1 MPSKEERKTAR
12 EARKQNK
19 REATVEDAIEAL
31 EKNKINART
40 ATGEWAATPKSKDI
54 HITSFSVSYYGRP
67 LVQETDLELNYGR
80 RYGLIGS
87 NGSGKSTILG
97 AIADKEIPIPD
108 HIDTFLLREE
118 AEASDRTA
126 LQAVV
131 DRSMEEIKRLEA
143 EEVRIMEEEGPDSE
157 ELQIIYERLEGLDPA
172 QLEVRAAELL
182 HGLGF
187 NKVQIQKCT
196 KDLSGGWRMRVA
208 LARVLMV
215 TPMLLLLDEPTNHLD
230 IEACV
235 WLEEYLANYPHT
247 LVIVSHSQDFL
258 NSVCT
263 NIIHLKQQSFVYYG
277 GNYNAFIKTKADVE
291 IDQMKR
297 YNKQQEEIAH
307 IKSFI
312 ASCGTY
318 ANKVSQGKSRQ
329 KVLDKMEA
337 AGLIEKVV
345 EDKKIQFGFPDC
357 GELPL
362 PILHIDDVS
371 FSYNGKATDYLYKDL
386 DLSVDLDSR
395 IALVGPNGAG
405 KSTLLKLMCG
415 DISASVGIVKRNPH
429 LRIGR
434 YQQHSVDQLDMLATP
449 LAFMRSQFNHMNLE
463 EEQWRSVIGRWGIT
477 GYAQSTQIGK
487 LSDGQKSRIV
497 FCCISLNS
505 PHILLLDEPTN
516 HLDMECI
523 DSLAEGINQ
532 FNGGLVLV
540 SHDFR
545 LISQVAK
552 EVWLCDNK
560 NVKKYPGDITAYKKQ
575 VADQLH
581 NRLK

>member
-1 MPSKEERKTAR
+1 MPSK
-12 EARKQNK
+12 RKQK
-19 REATVEDAIEAL
+19 KEVTVEDAIEAL

-40 ATGEWAATPKSKDI
+40 ATGEWAATPKSRDI

-87 NGSGKSTILG
+87 NGSGKSTILE
-97 AIADKEIPIPD
+97 AIADREIPIPD
-108 HIDTFLLREE
+108 HIDIFLLREE
-118 AEASDRTA
+118 AEASNRTA
-126 LQAVV
+126 LEAVV
-131 DRSMEEIKRLEA
+131 DSSMAEIKRLEA

-157 ELQIIYERLEGLDPA
+157 DLQLIYDRLEALDPS
-172 QLEVRAAELL
+172 QLETRAAELL

-187 NKVQIQKCT
+187 NKVQIQKHT

-235 WLEEYLANYPHT
+235 WLETYLANYPHT
-247 LVIVSHSQDFL
+247 LVIISHSQDFL
-258 NSVCT
+258 NNVCT
-263 NIIHLKQQSFVYYG
+263 NIIHLTQNKFVYYG
-277 GNYNAFIKTKADVE
+277 GNYNAFVKTKSDVE
-291 IDQMKR
+291 VDQMKR
-297 YNKQQEEIAH
+297 YHKQQEEIAH

-337 AGLIEKVV
+337 AGLVEKVMS
-345 EDKKIQFGFPDC
+345 EKKIIFNFPDC

-362 PILHIDDVS
+362 PILHIDEVS
-371 FSYNGKATDYLYKDL
+371 FSYNGKEDDFLYKDL

-415 DISASVGIVKRNPH
+415 DISPSRGIVKRNPH

-449 LAFMRSQFNHMNLE
+449 LQFMRSQYGHMNLE

-477 GYAQSTQIGK
+477 GYAQTTQIGK

-523 DSLAEGINQ
+523 DALAEGINS
-532 FNGGLVLV
+532 FNGGLLLV

-552 EVWLCDNK
+552 EIWLCDNK
-560 NVKKYPGDITAYKKQ
+560 NVKPFKGDIAAYKKQ
-575 VADQLH
+575 IADNMH
-581 NRLK
+581 KR

>member
-1 MPSKEERKTAR
+1 MPSKRDRK
-12 EARKQNK
+12 KGK
-19 REATVEDAIEAL
+19 EATVEDALEAL
-31 EKNKINART
+31 EKTKISART
-40 ATGEWAATPKSKDI
+40 ATGEWAAGPKSRDI
-54 HITSFSVSYYGRP
+54 KIVSFSVSYYGRP

-97 AIADKEIPIPD
+97 AIADREIPIPD
-108 HIDTFLLREE
+108 FIDTFLLREE

-131 DRSMEEIKRLEA
+131 DRSMDEIKRLEA
-143 EEVRIMEEEGPDSE
+143 EEERIMEEEGPDSE
-157 ELQIIYERLEGLDPA
+157 ELQLIYDRLEALDPS
-172 QLEVRAAELL
+172 QLETRAAELL

-187 NKVQIQKCT
+187 NKVQIQKQT

-215 TPMLLLLDEPTNHLD
+215 SPRLLLLDEPTNHLD

-247 LVIVSHSQDFL
+247 LVMVSHSQDFL
-258 NSVCT
+258 NHVCT
-263 NIIHLKQQSFVYYG
+263 NIIHLKQQKFVYYG
-277 GNYNAFIKTKADVE
+277 GNYNAFVKTKQDVE

-297 YNKQQEEIAH
+297 YHKQQEEIAH

-329 KVLDKMEA
+329 KILDKMEA
-337 AGLIEKVV
+337 AGLIEKVQ
-345 EDKKIQFGFPDC
+345 EEKSIKFNFPDC

-362 PILHIDDVS
+362 PVLHIDDVS
-371 FSYNGKATDYLYKDL
+371 FSYNGKPDDFLYRDL

-415 DISASVGIVKRNPH
+415 DITPVKGLIKRNPH

-434 YQQHSVDQLDMLATP
+434 YMQHSVDQLDMLATP
-449 LAFMRSQFNHMNLE
+449 LEFMRSQYAHMNLE
-463 EEQWRSVIGRWGIT
+463 LEQWRSVIGRWGIT
-477 GYAQSTQIGK
+477 GYAQTTQIGK
-487 LSDGQKSRIV
+487 LSDGQKTRIV
-497 FCCISLNS
+497 FCCISLHT

-523 DSLAEGINQ
+523 DALAEGINA
-532 FNGGLVLV
+532 FEGGLVLV

-552 EVWLCDNK
+552 EVWMCDNK
-560 NVKKYPGDITAYKKQ
+560 TVKPFKGDITEYKKQ
-575 VADQLH
+575 VAENLH
-581 NRLK
+581 NRK

>member
-1 MPSKEERKTAR
+1 
-12 EARKQNK
+12 
-19 REATVEDAIEAL
+19 
-31 EKNKINART
+31 
-40 ATGEWAATPKSKDI
+40 
-54 HITSFSVSYYGRP
+54 
-67 LVQETDLELNYGR
+67 
-80 RYGLIGS
+80 
-87 NGSGKSTILG
+87 
-97 AIADKEIPIPD
+97 
-108 HIDTFLLREE
+108 
-118 AEASDRTA
+118 
-126 LQAVV
+126 VV
-131 DRSMEEIKRLEA
+131 DKSMEEIARLEA
-143 EEVRIMEEEGPDSE
+143 EEQRLMEEEGPDSE
-157 ELQIIYERLEGLDPA
+157 NLQLVYDRLDSLDPSK
-172 QLEVRAAELL
+172 LEAKAGELL
-182 HGLGF
+182 YGLGF
-187 NKVQIQKCT
+187 NKVQIQKQT

-208 LARVLMV
+208 LARVLMI

-235 WLEEYLANYPHT
+235 WLESYLSNYPHT
-247 LVIVSHSQDFL
+247 LVVVSHSQDFL

-263 NIIHLKQQSFVYYG
+263 NIFHLTQNKFVYYG
-277 GNYNAFIKTKADVE
+277 GNYDAFVKTKQDVE

-345 EDKKIQFGFPDC
+345 AEKRIIFSFPDP

-371 FSYNGKATDYLYKDL
+371 FAYSGKTEDMLYRNL

-405 KSTLLKLMCG
+405 KSTLLKLMCD
-415 DISASVGIVKRNPH
+415 DITPTHGMIKRNPH

-434 YQQHSVDQLDMLATP
+434 YYQHSVDQLDMLATP
-449 LAFMRSQFNHMNLE
+449 LEFMRSQYKHLDLE
-463 EEQWRSVIGRWGIT
+463 EEQWRSVIGRSGIT
-477 GYAQSTQIGK
+477 GYAQTTQIGK

-497 FCCISLNS
+497 FCCITLNS
-505 PHILLLDEPTN
+505 PHILMLDEPTN

-523 DSLAEGINQ
+523 DALAEGINN
-532 FNGGLVLV
+532 FPGGLVLV

-545 LISQVAK
+545 LVEQVAK
-552 EVWLCDNK
+552 EIWLCDNK
-560 NVKKYPGDITAYKKQ
+560 NVKPFRGDIKAYKKSL
-575 VADQLH
+575 VDKLH
-581 NRLK
+581 DK

>member
-1 MPSKEERKTAR
+1 MPA
-12 EARKQNK
+12 K
-19 REATVEDAIEAL
+19 RRTKGKEATVDDAIEAL
-31 EKNKINART
+31 EKTKIDART
-40 ATGEWAATPKSKDI
+40 ATGEWAATAKSRDI
-54 HITSFSVSYYGRP
+54 KITSFSVAYYGRS

-97 AIADKEIPIPD
+97 AIAAREVPIPD
-108 HIDTFLLREE
+108 FIDIFLLREE

-143 EEVRIMEEEGPDSE
+143 EEERIMEEEGPDSE
-157 ELQIIYERLEGLDPA
+157 ELQIIYDRLETLDPA
-172 QLEVRAAELL
+172 QLETRAAELL

-187 NKVQIQKCT
+187 NKVQIQKQT

-215 TPMLLLLDEPTNHLD
+215 CPRLLLLDEPTNHLD

-235 WLEEYLANYPHT
+235 WLETYLANYPHT
-247 LVIVSHSQDFL
+247 LVMVSHSQDFL
-258 NSVCT
+258 NNVCT
-263 NIIHLKQQSFVYYG
+263 NIIHLKQQKFVYYG
-277 GNYNAFIKTKADVE
+277 GNYSAFVKTKQELEV
-291 IDQMKR
+291 DQMKR
-297 YNKQQEEIAH
+297 YHKQQEEIAH

-329 KVLDKMEA
+329 KILDKMEA

-345 EDKKIQFGFPDC
+345 EDKAINFNFPDC

-362 PILHIDDVS
+362 PVLHIDDVS
-371 FSYNGKATDYLYKDL
+371 FSYNGNPADYLYRDL

-415 DISASVGIVKRNPH
+415 DIHASVGIVKRNPH

-434 YQQHSVDQLDMLATP
+434 YLQHSVDQLDMLATP
-449 LAFMRSQFNHMNLE
+449 LEFMRSKYQHMNLE

-497 FCCISLNS
+497 FCCISLHT

-523 DSLAEGINQ
+523 DALAEGINN
-532 FNGGLVLV
+532 FSGGLVLV

-552 EVWLCDNK
+552 QVWMCDNK
-560 NVKKYPGDITAYKKQ
+560 TVKLFKGDIAQYKKQ
-575 VADQLH
+575 VADALR
-581 NRLK
+581 NK

>member
-1 MPSKEERKTAR
+1 MPSKKRQAKEPKGKKDAVD
-12 EARKQNK
+12 EAMQK
-19 REATVEDAIEAL
+19 L
-31 EKNKINART
+31 EKSKINART
-40 ATGEWAATPKSKDI
+40 ATGEWAATPKSRDI

-87 NGSGKSTILG
+87 NGSGKSTILE
-97 AIADKEIPIPD
+97 AIAAREIPVPER
-108 HIDTFLLREE
+108 IDIYLLREE

-131 DRSMEEIKRLEA
+131 DKSKEEIERLEA
-143 EEVRIMEEEGPDSE
+143 EEARLMEEEGPDSE
-157 ELQIIYERLEGLDPA
+157 NLQLIYDRLDALDPSK
-172 QLEVRAAELL
+172 LEAKAGELL
-182 HGLGF
+182 YGLGF
-187 NKVQIQKCT
+187 SKQQAAKCT

-208 LARVLMV
+208 LARVLMI

-235 WLEEYLANYPHT
+235 WLESYLANYPHT
-247 LVIVSHSQDFL
+247 LVMISHSQDFL

-263 NIIHLKQQSFVYYG
+263 NIIYLKQNKFVYYS
-277 GNYNAFIKTKADVE
+277 GNYDAFVKTKSDVE

-297 YNKQQEEIAH
+297 YHKQQEEIAH

-337 AGLIEKVV
+337 DGLIEKVV
-345 EDKKIQFGFPDC
+345 EDKKIIFTFPDP

-362 PILHIDDVS
+362 PVLHIDEVS
-371 FSYNGKATDYLYKDL
+371 FAYSGKEEDMLYRNL

-415 DISASVGIVKRNPH
+415 DISATKGMIKRNPH

-434 YQQHSVDQLDMLATP
+434 YYQHSIDQLDMLATP
-449 LAFMRSQFNHMNLE
+449 LEFMRSQYKHMELE
-463 EEQWRSVIGRWGIT
+463 MEAWRSVIGRYGIT
-477 GYAQSTQIGK
+477 GYAQTTQIGK

-497 FCCISLNS
+497 FCCLTMNS
-505 PHILLLDEPTN
+505 PHILMLDEPTN

-523 DSLAEGINQ
+523 DALADGINN
-532 FNGGLVLV
+532 FSGGLVLV

-545 LISQVAK
+545 LVAQVAK
-552 EVWLCDNK
+552 EIWLCDNK
-560 NVKKYPGDITAYKKQ
+560 TVKPFRGDIKQYKKQ
-575 VADQLH
+575 SGITRYVQEH
-581 NRLK
+581 GHHW

>member
-1 MPSKEERKTAR
+1 MPA
-12 EARKQNK
+12 K
-19 REATVEDAIEAL
+19 RRTKGKEATVDDAIEAL
-31 EKNKINART
+31 EKTKIDART
-40 ATGEWAATPKSKDI
+40 ATGEWAATAKSRDI
-54 HITSFSVSYYGRP
+54 KITSFSVAYYGRS

-97 AIADKEIPIPD
+97 AIAAREVPIPD
-108 HIDTFLLREE
+108 FIDTFLLREE

-131 DRSMEEIKRLEA
+131 DRSMDEIKRLEA
-143 EEVRIMEEEGPDSE
+143 EEERIMEAEGPDSE
-157 ELQIIYERLEGLDPA
+157 ELQIIYDRLETLDPA
-172 QLEVRAAELL
+172 QLETRAAELL

-187 NKVQIQKCT
+187 NKVQIQKQT

-215 TPMLLLLDEPTNHLD
+215 CPRLLLLDEPTNHLD

-235 WLEEYLANYPHT
+235 WLETYLANYPHT
-247 LVIVSHSQDFL
+247 LVMVSHSQDFL
-258 NSVCT
+258 NNVCT
-263 NIIHLKQQSFVYYG
+263 NIIHLKQQKFVYYG
-277 GNYNAFIKTKADVE
+277 GNYSAFVKTKQDLDV
-291 IDQMKR
+291 DQMKR
-297 YNKQQEEIAH
+297 YHKQQEEIAH

-329 KVLDKMEA
+329 KILDKMEA

-345 EDKKIQFGFPDC
+345 EDKAINFNFPDC

-362 PILHIDDVS
+362 PVLHIDDVS
-371 FSYNGKATDYLYKDL
+371 FSYNGNPADYLYRDL

-415 DISASVGIVKRNPH
+415 DIHASVGIVKRNPH

-434 YQQHSVDQLDMLATP
+434 YLQHSVDQLDMLATP
-449 LAFMRSQFNHMNLE
+449 LEFMRSKYQHMNLE

-497 FCCISLNS
+497 FCCISLHT

-523 DSLAEGINQ
+523 DALADGINN
-532 FNGGLVLV
+532 FSGGLVLV

-552 EVWLCDNK
+552 QVWMCDNK
-560 NVKKYPGDITAYKKQ
+560 TVKLFKGDIAQYKKQ
-575 VADQLH
+575 VADALR
-581 NRLK
+581 NK

>member
-1 MPSKEERKTAR
+1 MPSKKKAS
-12 EARKQNK
+12 KK
-19 REATVEDAIEAL
+19 EATVEEVLDAL
-31 EKNKINART
+31 EKTKVSNRS
-40 ATGEWAATPKSKDI
+40 ATGEWATSSKSRDI
-54 HITSFSVSYYGRP
+54 HITSFSVSYYGRR
-67 LVQETDLELNYGR
+67 LAEETDLELNYGR
-80 RYGLIGS
+80 RYGLIGA

-97 AIADKEIPIPD
+97 AIADREIPIPES
-108 HIDTFLLREE
+108 IDIFLLREE

-131 DRSMEEIKRLEA
+131 DMSMAEIKRLEA
-143 EEVRIMEEEGPDSE
+143 LEVKLMEEEGPDSE
-157 ELQIIYERLEGLDPA
+157 ELQLVYDRLDALDPA
-172 QLEVRAAELL
+172 QLETRAGELL
-182 HGLGF
+182 YGLGF
-187 NKVQIQKCT
+187 NKIQIQKQT

-208 LARVLMV
+208 LARALMV
-215 TPMLLLLDEPTNHLD
+215 TPRLLLLDEPTNHLD

-235 WLEEYLANYPHT
+235 WLETYLSNYPHT
-247 LVIVSHSQDFL
+247 LVMVSHSQDFL
-258 NSVCT
+258 NNVCT
-263 NIIHLKQQSFVYYG
+263 NIIHLRQQKLTYYG
-277 GNYNAFIKTKADVE
+277 GNYNAFIKTKSDVE
-291 IDQMKR
+291 VDQMKR
-297 YNKQQEEIAH
+297 YHKQQDEIAH

-345 EDKKIQFGFPDC
+345 EEKTVQFNFPDC
-357 GELPL
+357 GTLPL
-362 PILHIDDVS
+362 PVLHIDEVS
-371 FSYNGKATDYLYKDL
+371 FSYSGKSSDYLYQDL

-415 DISASVGIVKRNPH
+415 DLGATKGMVKRNPH

-434 YQQHSVDQLDMLATP
+434 YQQHSIDQLDMLATP
-449 LAFMRSQFNHMNLE
+449 IQFMRTTFAHLDLE
-463 EEQWRSVIGRWGIT
+463 EEQWRSVIGRSGIT
-477 GYAQSTQIGK
+477 GYAQTTQIGK

-497 FCCISLNS
+497 FCCITLNN

-523 DSLAEGINQ
+523 DALADGIKN
-532 FNGGLVLV
+532 FTGGLMLV

-552 EVWLCDNK
+552 EIWLCDNK
-560 NVKKYPGDITAYKKQ
+560 TVKPFKGDISAYKKGI
-575 VADQLH
+575 AD
-581 NRLK
+581 NMVNLKK

>member
-1 MPSKEERKTAR
+1 
-12 EARKQNK
+12 
-19 REATVEDAIEAL
+19 
-31 EKNKINART
+31 
-40 ATGEWAATPKSKDI
+40 
-54 HITSFSVSYYGRP
+54 
-67 LVQETDLELNYGR
+67 
-80 RYGLIGS
+80 
-87 NGSGKSTILG
+87 
-97 AIADKEIPIPD
+97 
-108 HIDTFLLREE
+108 
-118 AEASDRTA
+118 
-126 LQAVV
+126 
-131 DRSMEEIKRLEA
+131 
-143 EEVRIMEEEGPDSE
+143 MEEEGPDSE
-157 ELQIIYERLEGLDPA
+157 DLQLIYERLEALDPS
-172 QLEVRAAELL
+172 QLETRAGELL

-187 NKVQIQKCT
+187 SKVQVSKKT

-235 WLEEYLANYPHT
+235 WLETYLSNYPHT
-247 LVIVSHSQDFL
+247 LVMVSHSQDFL
-258 NSVCT
+258 NNVCT
-263 NIIHLKQQSFVYYG
+263 NIIHLRQQKFVYYG
-277 GNYNAFIKTKADVE
+277 GNYNAFVKTKADVE

-297 YNKQQEEIAH
+297 YHKQQEEIAH

-337 AGLIEKVV
+337 AGLVEKVQ
-345 EDKKIQFGFPDC
+345 EDKVIAFNFPDC
-357 GELPL
+357 GPLPL
-362 PILHIDDVS
+362 PVLHIDEVS
-371 FSYNGKATDYLYKDL
+371 FSYSGKEDDFLYRNL
-386 DLSVDLDSR
+386 DLSVHLDSR
-395 IALVGPNGAG
+395 VALVGPNGAG

-415 DISASVGIVKRNPH
+415 DISATKGMVKRNPH

-434 YQQHSVDQLDMLATP
+434 YYQHSIEQLDLLATP
-449 LAFMRSQFNHMNLE
+449 IQFMRTSFSHLDLE
-463 EEQWRSVIGRWGIT
+463 EEQWRAVIGRFGIT
-477 GYAQSTQIGK
+477 GYAQTTPIGK

-497 FCCISLNS
+497 FCCITLNT

-523 DSLAEGINQ
+523 DALAAGINQ
-532 FNGGLVLV
+532 FTGGLVLV

-560 NVKKYPGDITAYKKQ
+560 TVRPFKGNIQAYKKQ
-575 VADQLH
+575 IADNIR
-581 NRLK
+581 NR

>member
-1 MPSKEERKTAR
+1 MPSKRK
-12 EARKQNK
+12 NK
-19 REATVEDAIEAL
+19 GKEATVEDALEAL
-31 EKNKINART
+31 EQTKISSRT
-40 ATGEWAATPKSKDI
+40 ATGEWAASPKSRDI
-54 HITSFSVSYYGRP
+54 HITSFSVSYYGRS
-67 LVQETDLELNYGR
+67 LVQETEMELNYGR

-87 NGSGKSTILG
+87 NGSGKSTILS
-97 AIADKEIPIPD
+97 AIADREIPIPD
-108 HIDTFLLREE
+108 FIDIFLLREE

-131 DRSMEEIKRLEA
+131 DRSMAEIKRLEA
-143 EEVRIMEEEGPDSE
+143 EEIRLMEEEGPDSE
-157 ELQIIYERLEGLDPA
+157 ELQIIYDRLEALDPA
-172 QLEVRAAELL
+172 QLETRAAELL
-182 HGLGF
+182 YGLGF
-187 NKVQIQKCT
+187 NKVQIQKHT

-215 TPMLLLLDEPTNHLD
+215 CPMLLLLDEPTNHLD

-235 WLEEYLANYPHT
+235 WLENYLANYPHT
-247 LVIVSHSQDFL
+247 LVMVSHSQDFL
-258 NSVCT
+258 NNVCT
-263 NIIHLKQQSFVYYG
+263 NIIHLKQQKFVYYG
-277 GNYNAFIKTKADVE
+277 GNYNAFVRTKTDVE

-297 YNKQQEEIAH
+297 YHKQQEEIAH

-345 EDKKIQFGFPDC
+345 EEKSIKFNFPDC

-362 PILHIDDVS
+362 PICHIDDVS
-371 FSYNGKATDYLYKDL
+371 FSYNGKPEDFLYRNL

-415 DISASVGIVKRNPH
+415 DISASRGMVKRNPH

-434 YQQHSVDQLDMLATP
+434 YMQHSVDQLDMLVTP
-449 LAFMRSQFNHMNLE
+449 LQFMRSQYAHMDLE

-477 GYAQSTQIGK
+477 GYAQTTQIGK
-487 LSDGQKSRIV
+487 LSDGQKTRIV
-497 FCCISLNS
+497 FCCISLHT

-523 DSLAEGINQ
+523 DALAEGINS
-532 FNGGLVLV
+532 FEGGLVLV

-552 EVWLCDNK
+552 EVWMCDNK
-560 NVKKYPGDITAYKKQ
+560 TVKPFKGDIAAYKKQ
-575 VADQLH
+575 VADTL
-581 NRLK
+581 RLAKK

>member
-1 MPSKEERKTAR
+1 MPSKKKNSKGKVAEAPSVDEVIAQIEKT
-12 EARKQNK
+12 K
-19 REATVEDAIEAL
+19 V
-31 EKNKINART
+31 NART
-40 ATGEWAATPKSKDI
+40 ATGEWAATPKSRDV
-54 HITSFSVSYYGRP
+54 HITSFSVAYYGKA

-80 RYGLIGS
+80 RYGLVGS
-87 NGSGKSTILG
+87 NGSGKSTILE
-97 AIADKEIPIPD
+97 AIADREIPIPD
-108 HIDTFLLREE
+108 HIDTYLLREE

-131 DRSMEEIKRLEA
+131 DKSMEEIKRLEA
-143 EEVRIMEEEGPDSE
+143 EELRLMEEEGPESE
-157 ELQIIYERLEGLDPA
+157 ELQIIYDRLEALDPS
-172 QLEVRAAELL
+172 QLETRAGELL
-182 HGLGF
+182 FGLGF
-187 NKVQIQKCT
+187 SKTQVQKKT

-235 WLEEYLANYPHT
+235 WLETYLQNYPHT
-247 LVIVSHSQDFL
+247 LVIISHSQDFL
-258 NSVCT
+258 NNVCT
-263 NIIHLKQQSFVYYG
+263 NIIHLRAQKFIYYG
-277 GNYNAFIKTKADVE
+277 GNYNAFVKTKTDVE

-297 YNKQQEEIAH
+297 YHKQQEEIAH
-307 IKSFI
+307 IKAFI

-345 EDKKIQFGFPDC
+345 EEKQIFFNFPDC

-362 PILHIDDVS
+362 PVLHIDDVS
-371 FSYNGKATDYLYKDL
+371 FSYSGKDEDYLYSHL

-415 DISASVGIVKRNPH
+415 DISANRGMVKRNPH

-434 YQQHSVDQLDMLATP
+434 YYQHSIDQLDMLATP
-449 LAFMRSQFNHMNLE
+449 LQFMRTTFAHLDLE
-463 EEQWRSVIGRWGIT
+463 EEQWRSVIGRSGIT
-477 GYAQSTQIGK
+477 GYAQTTQIGK

-497 FCCISLNS
+497 FCCITLNT

-523 DSLAEGINQ
+523 DALADGINR
-532 FNGGLVLV
+532 FTGGLVLV

-552 EVWLCDNK
+552 QVWLCDHK
-560 NVKKYPGDITAYKKQ
+560 TVKPFKGDITAYKKQ
-575 VADQLH
+575 IADTIR
-581 NRLK
+581 NK

>member
-1 MPSKEERKTAR
+1 MPSKKKQTK
-12 EARKQNK
+12 EAKGK
-19 REATVEDAIEAL
+19 AATVDDAMEAL
-31 EKNKINART
+31 EKTKTAARS
-40 ATGEWAATPKSKDI
+40 ATGEWAASPKSRDI

-80 RYGLIGS
+80 RYGLLGS

-97 AIADKEIPIPD
+97 AIAEREIPIPER
-108 HIDTFLLREE
+108 IDIYLLKEE

-126 LQAVV
+126 LQAVI
-131 DRSMEEIKRLEA
+131 DKSQEEIARLEA
-143 EEVRIMEEEGPDSE
+143 EEARLMEEEGVESE
-157 ELQIIYERLEGLDPA
+157 NLQLVYDRLDALDPSK
-172 QLEVRAAELL
+172 LEARAGELL

-187 NKVQIQKCT
+187 SKTQANKMT

-208 LARVLMV
+208 LARVLMI

-235 WLEEYLANYPHT
+235 WLESYLQNYPHT
-247 LVIVSHSQDFL
+247 LVVVSHSQDFL
-258 NSVCT
+258 NNVCT
-263 NIIHLKQQSFVYYG
+263 NIIHLKQNKFVYYT
-277 GNYNAFIKTKADVE
+277 GNYDSFVKTKQDVE

-297 YNKQQEEIAH
+297 YHKQQEEIAH

-329 KVLDKMEA
+329 KILDKMEA
-337 AGLIEKVV
+337 EGLIQKVV
-345 EDKKIQFGFPDC
+345 EEKKVNIVFPDP

-371 FSYNGKATDYLYKDL
+371 FAYSGKEQDMLYRNL

-415 DISASVGIVKRNPH
+415 DIHSTKGMIKRNPH

-434 YQQHSVDQLDMLATP
+434 YYQHSIDQLDMLATP
-449 LAFMRSQFNHMNLE
+449 LQFMRDNYKHMDLE
-463 EEQWRSVIGRWGIT
+463 EEQWRSVIGRFGIT
-477 GYAQSTQIGK
+477 GYAQTTQIGK

-505 PHILLLDEPTN
+505 PHILMLDEPTN

-523 DSLAEGINQ
+523 DALADAINQ
-532 FNGGLVLV
+532 FDGGLVLV

-545 LISQVAK
+545 LVSAVCK
-552 EVWLCDNK
+552 EIWLCDNK
-560 NVKKYPGDITAYKKQ
+560 TVRPFKGDIKTYKKQ
-575 VADQLH
+575 LVDAI
-581 NRLK
+581 RK

>member
-1 MPSKEERKTAR
+1 MPA
-12 EARKQNK
+12 K
-19 REATVEDAIEAL
+19 RRQKGKEATVEDALEAL
-31 EKNKINART
+31 EKTKISART
-40 ATGEWAATPKSKDI
+40 ATGEWAATPKSRDI
-54 HITSFSVSYYGRP
+54 KITSFSVSYYGRP

-97 AIADKEIPIPD
+97 AIADKEVPIPD
-108 HIDTFLLREE
+108 FIDTFLLREE

-131 DRSMEEIKRLEA
+131 DRSMDEIKRLEA
-143 EEVRIMEEEGPDSE
+143 EEERIMENEGPDSE
-157 ELQIIYERLEGLDPA
+157 ELQLIYDRLEALDPS
-172 QLEVRAAELL
+172 QLETRAAELL

-187 NKVQIQKCT
+187 NKVQIKKQT

-215 TPMLLLLDEPTNHLD
+215 SPRLLLLDEPTNHLD

-247 LVIVSHSQDFL
+247 LVMVSHSQDFL
-258 NSVCT
+258 NHVCT
-263 NIIHLKQQSFVYYG
+263 NIIHLKQQKFIYYG
-277 GNYNAFIKTKADVE
+277 GNYNAFVKVKADIEV
-291 IDQMKR
+291 DQMKR
-297 YNKQQEEIAH
+297 YHKQQEEIAH

-329 KVLDKMEA
+329 KILDKMEA
-337 AGLIEKVV
+337 AGLVEKVV
-345 EDKKIQFGFPDC
+345 EEKSIHFNFVDC

-371 FSYNGKATDYLYKDL
+371 FSYSGKPEDYLYRDL

-415 DISASVGIVKRNPH
+415 DISASKGMVKRNPH
-429 LRIGR
+429 LRLGR
-434 YQQHSVDQLDMLATP
+434 YMQHSVDQLDMLATP
-449 LAFMRSQFNHMNLE
+449 LQFMRSKYAHLNLE

-477 GYAQSTQIGK
+477 GYAQTTQIGK

-497 FCCISLNS
+497 FCCISLHT

-523 DSLAEGINQ
+523 DALADGINN
-532 FNGGLVLV
+532 FSGGLVLV

-552 EVWLCDNK
+552 EVWMCDN
-560 NVKKYPGDITAYKKQ
+560 NTVKKFNGDIATYKKQ
-575 VADQLH
+575 VADALR
-581 NRLK
+581 NK

>member
-1 MPSKEERKTAR
+1 MPSKKKNTKEQKGKA
-12 EARKQNK
+12 
-19 REATVEDAIEAL
+19 ATVDDALAAL
-31 EKNKINART
+31 EKTKIHART
-40 ATGEWAATPKSKDI
+40 ATGEWAASPKSRDI
-54 HITSFSVSYYGRP
+54 HITSFSVAYYGRP

-80 RYGLIGS
+80 RYGLLGS
-87 NGSGKSTILG
+87 NGSGKSTILT
-97 AIADKEIPIPD
+97 AIADREIPIPER
-108 HIDTFLLREE
+108 IDIYLLREE

-131 DRSMEEIKRLEA
+131 DKSQEEITRLEA
-143 EEVRIMEEEGPDSE
+143 EEARLMEEEGPDSE
-157 ELQIIYERLEGLDPA
+157 NLQLVYDRLDALDPSK
-172 QLEVRAAELL
+172 LEARAGELL

-187 NKVQIQKCT
+187 SKTQANKMT

-208 LARVLMV
+208 LARVLMI

-235 WLEEYLANYPHT
+235 WLESYLQNYPHT
-247 LVIVSHSQDFL
+247 LVVISHSQDFL

-263 NIIHLKQQSFVYYG
+263 NIIHNTQNKFVYYT
-277 GNYNAFIKTKADVE
+277 GNYDAFVKTKADVE

-297 YNKQQEEIAH
+297 YHKQQEEIAH

-329 KVLDKMEA
+329 KILDKMEA
-337 AGLIEKVV
+337 EGLIQKVV
-345 EDKKIQFGFPDC
+345 EEKRVHFNFPDP

-362 PILHIDDVS
+362 PVLHIDDVGFAYS
-371 FSYNGKATDYLYKDL
+371 GKEQDMLYRNL

-415 DISASVGIVKRNPH
+415 DIHATTGMVKRNPH

-434 YQQHSVDQLDMLATP
+434 YYQHSIDQLDMLATP
-449 LAFMRSQFNHMNLE
+449 LEFMRSTFKHLDLE
-463 EEQWRSVIGRWGIT
+463 EEQWRSVIGRCGIT
-477 GYAQSTQIGK
+477 GYAQTTQIGK

-497 FCCISLNS
+497 FCCITLNS
-505 PHILLLDEPTN
+505 PHILMLDEPTN

-523 DSLAEGINQ
+523 DALADAINR
-532 FNGGLVLV
+532 FEGGLVLV

-545 LISQVAK
+545 LVDQVAK
-552 EVWLCDNK
+552 EIWLCDNK
-560 NVKKYPGDITAYKKQ
+560 TVKPFKGDIKQYKKQ
-575 VADQLH
+575 LIEQV
-581 NRLK
+581 RTK

>member
-1 MPSKEERKTAR
+1 MPSKKERKGKA
-12 EARKQNK
+12 
-19 REATVEDAIEAL
+19 VSVDDALDAL
-31 EKNKINART
+31 EKTKITART
-40 ATGEWAATPKSKDI
+40 ATGEWAATPKSRDI
-54 HITSFSVSYYGRP
+54 HITSFSVAYYGRP

-80 RYGLIGS
+80 RYGLIGA

-97 AIADKEIPIPD
+97 AIADREIPIPD
-108 HIDTFLLREE
+108 HIDITMLREE

-131 DRSMEEIKRLEA
+131 DTSLEEIKRLEA
-143 EEVRIMEEEGPDSE
+143 EEIRLMEEEGPESE
-157 ELQIIYERLEGLDPA
+157 NLQLVYDRLEALDA
-172 QLEVRAAELL
+172 SKLEARAGELL
-182 HGLGF
+182 FGLGF
-187 NKVQIQKCT
+187 TKTQIQKQT

-230 IEACV
+230 IEVCV
-235 WLEEYLANYPHT
+235 WLEAYLANYPHT

-258 NSVCT
+258 NNVCT
-263 NIIHLKQQSFVYYG
+263 NIIHLRQNKFIYYG
-277 GNYNAFIKTKADVE
+277 GNYNAFVKTKSDVE
-291 IDQMKR
+291 VDQMKR

-337 AGLIEKVV
+337 AGLVEKVV
-345 EDKKIQFGFPDC
+345 EEKAVKFVFPDC

-362 PILHIDDVS
+362 PILHIDEVS
-371 FSYNGKATDYLYKDL
+371 FSYSGKPEDYLYKGL

-415 DISASVGIVKRNPH
+415 DLTATKGMVKRNPH

-434 YQQHSVDQLDMLATP
+434 YQQHSVDQLDMLVTP
-449 LAFMRSQFNHMNLE
+449 LQFMRKTFAHMELE
-463 EEQWRSVIGRWGIT
+463 EEQWRSVIGRSGIT
-477 GYAQSTQIGK
+477 GYAQTTQIGK
-487 LSDGQKSRIV
+487 LSDGQKTRIV

-505 PHILLLDEPTN
+505 PHVLLLDEPTN

-523 DSLAEGINQ
+523 DALAEGINN
-532 FNGGLVLV
+532 FSGGLLLV

-552 EVWLCDNK
+552 EVWLCDNAT
-560 NVKKYPGDITAYKKQ
+560 VKPFKGDITAYKKQ
-575 VADQLH
+575 IADNLQI
-581 NRLK
+581 NKK